1 MEWHDILGIII
12 YLALGDRIIVG
23 GKVVTGGKRLE
34 AVLRAF
40 WIRS

>member
-1 MEWHDILGIII
+1 MLVAWYIGTV
-12 YLALGDRIIVG
+12 YLAPGGRIIVG

-40 WIRS
+40 